1 MVRVAIERVKQC
13 LELNQEAP
21 VRSQTP
27 PPARWPSSHGG
38 ISIGNLVVRYAHHLP
53 PVLGRISF
61 TINCCKKSVSS
72 VSVLQLPIWLS
83 HKGWQDWIW
92 QGIAKRIVLANAE
105 VLYVE
110 CLGPFAVTDSGS
122 I

>member
-13 LELNQEAP
+13 LVLNQEAP

-53 PVLGRISF
+53 LVLGRISF
-61 TINCCKKSVSS
+61 TINRREKIGVVNLSP
-72 VSVLQLPIWLS
+72 PITY
-83 HKGWQDWIW
+83 
-92 QGIAKRIVLANAE
+92 LAQ
-105 VLYVE
+105 
-110 CLGPFAVTDSGS
+110 
-122 I
+122 